1 MSVKR
6 LFDDFDSDSNSVIV
20 DEDSGHCMSTHIFCG
35 ESTTVKK
42 VSFLAPDSDA
52 VYDEDVT
59 TSRDVLNLF
68 PTVPSLVLTLMW
80 KITTMITR
88 FSGKQFSVDEY

>member
-42 VSFLAPDSDA
+42 GSFLAPDSDA
-52 VYDEDVT
+52 VHDEDVT
-59 TSRDVLNLF
+59 LIKKIPRKPRRAEFIPHSPEPGTDADVEDNYHDYPIL
-68 PTVPSLVLTLMW
+68 
-80 KITTMITR
+80 R
-88 FSGKQFSVDEY
+88 